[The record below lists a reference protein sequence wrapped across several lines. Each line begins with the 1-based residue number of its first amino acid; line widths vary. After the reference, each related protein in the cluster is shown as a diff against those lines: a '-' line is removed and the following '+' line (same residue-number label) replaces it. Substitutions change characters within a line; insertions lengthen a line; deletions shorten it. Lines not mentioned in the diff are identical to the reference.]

1 MSNNRLTTWD
11 KNLRQ
16 QMCSRRCSAEMGG
29 GTQAMPWK
37 QLLTDVLRIP
47 LYATTVAAASARGAA
62 LLAGIGIGVYADTN
76 DTLKLAATPTLAATP
91 QSVDSALEEAW
102 MRYQSLYP
110 RLQKSDK
117 NYDSRR

>member
-1 MSNNRLTTWD
+1 MMRAALEGVAFA
-11 KNLRQ
+11 LRQ
-16 QMCSRRCSAEMGG
+16 GFEALEATGFKATQVRLAGG
-29 GTQAMPWK
+29 GTAEMPWK

-91 QSVDSALEEAW
+91 QSVNSALEEAW

-110 RLQKSDK
+110 QLK
-117 NYDSRR
+117 NL

>member
-16 QMCSRRCSAEMGG
+16 QMCSRRCSDEMGG
-29 GTQAMPWK
+29 GTQEMPWK

-62 LLAGIGIGVYADTN
+62 LLARIGIGIYADAN
-76 DTLKLAATPTLAATP
+76 DTIKLAATPTFAATP
-91 QSVDSALEEAW
+91 NELIQ
-102 MRYQSLYP
+102 P
-110 RLQKSDK
+110 
-117 NYDSRR
+117 

>member
-29 GTQAMPWK
+29 GTQEMPWK

-62 LLAGIGIGVYADTN
+62 LLAGIGVGAYADTN

-91 QSVDSALEEAW
+91 QSVDWALEEAW

-110 RLQKSDK
+110 RLKK
-117 NYDSRR
+117 G